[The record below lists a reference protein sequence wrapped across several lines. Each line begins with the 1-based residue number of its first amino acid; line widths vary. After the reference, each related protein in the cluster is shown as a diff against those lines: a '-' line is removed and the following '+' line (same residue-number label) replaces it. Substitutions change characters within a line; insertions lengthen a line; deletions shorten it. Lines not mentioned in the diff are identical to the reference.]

1 MNYFYPPYIPRPF
14 HSNYNDYKEKEFH
27 HEEDTVLNKQKSSSY
42 SSFGPISFKNPI
54 FTNNIDEPIF
64 EIFGIE
70 LYLDD
75 IIIIGLLF
83 LLYKEGVQDE
93 LLYIALILLLVG

>member
-1 MNYFYPPYIPRPF
+1 MTFFYPPYIHRPF
-14 HSNYNDYKEKEFH
+14 YPDPYKQKSD
-27 HEEDTVLNKQKSSSY
+27 EDTSKNNKKSSSY
-42 SSFGPISFKNPI
+42 SSFGPVRFKNPI
-54 FTNNIDEPIF
+54 FNNDINDPIF

-83 LLYKEGVQDE
+83 LLYQEGVQDE
-93 LLYIALILLLVG
+93 LLYIALILLLIS

>member
-1 MNYFYPPYIPRPF
+1 MTFFYPPYIPRPF
-14 HSNYNDYKEKEFH
+14 YPNYNNHKETENKEN
-27 HEEDTVLNKQKSSSY
+27 EENKEKSSSY
-42 SSFGPISFKNPI
+42 SSFGPVRFKNPL
-54 FTNNIDEPIF
+54 FNNDINEPIF

-83 LLYKEGVQDE
+83 LLYQEGVQDE
-93 LLYIALILLLVG
+93 LLYIALILLLIS